1 MTTYF
6 LWWNFHDIRT
16 QHSTLDGD
24 ISASREHG
32 RLRGRARLS
41 KILGE
46 RSNFS
51 RIHTEDFFWGKKYPA
66 RLVELCVSSVSAH
79 PVEKWRSR
87 PTTATQTVC
96 WPSEWRRQSDAPS
109 VSQERK
115 RLDIVIIPSLSSLT
129 NIFPSYR
136 WWQAARLQDICL
148 LQKWNTENFY
158 WQVQRSLGLWMFR
171 GDDGRLYK
179 EFQIRY
185 FWLQV
190 VG

>member
-1 MTTYF
+1 M
-6 LWWNFHDIRT
+6 LSE
-16 QHSTLDGD
+16 HSIQLLMEIYQLHENMAGSEDEPD
-24 ISASREHG
+24 SLKYWEKDPISAGFTLKTFSEVRNIQPD
-32 RLRGRARLS
+32 LLS
-41 KILGE
+41 
-46 RSNFS
+46 
-51 RIHTEDFFWGKKYPA
+51 
-66 RLVELCVSSVSAH
+66 VEFCVSSVSAH

-129 NIFPSYR
+129 NIFASNR